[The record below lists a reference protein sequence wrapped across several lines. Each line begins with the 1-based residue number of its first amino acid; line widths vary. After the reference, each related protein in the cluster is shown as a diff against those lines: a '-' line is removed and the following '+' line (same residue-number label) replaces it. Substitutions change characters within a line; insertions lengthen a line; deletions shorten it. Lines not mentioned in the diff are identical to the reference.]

1 MIPLTD
7 DTLQTG
13 VQTADLPSRTWRLD
27 LEQNQL
33 SGMTDGLDAVTQAVF
48 LALHTDRYRHVIYSW
63 QYGVELD
70 DLFGQPKDYVCAELR
85 RRITEAL
92 TQDGRIQAVRDFTF
106 TTSGRKIGVSFTVNT
121 IYGPVLAE
129 RTVNI

>member
-1 MIPLTD
+1 M
-7 DTLQTG
+7 
-13 VQTADLPSRTWRLD
+13 
-27 LEQNQL
+27 
-33 SGMTDGLDAVTQAVF
+33 
-48 LALHTDRYRHVIYSW
+48 ALHTDRYRHVIYSW

-92 TQDGRIQAVRDFTF
+92 TQDGRIQAVRDFEF

>member
-7 DTLQTG
+7 DMLQTG

-70 DLFGQPKDYVCAELR
+70 DLFGQPKD
-85 RRITEAL
+85 
-92 TQDGRIQAVRDFTF
+92 
-106 TTSGRKIGVSFTVNT
+106 
-121 IYGPVLAE
+121 
-129 RTVNI
+129 